1 MFDKILIANRGEIA
15 CRVARSARR
24 MGIRTVAVYSDADAT
39 ALHVTACDEGYRL
52 GPAPARTSY
61 LDAPKIV
68 AIATAAGA
76 QAIHPGY
83 GFLSENESFA
93 TAVAAAGLVFVG
105 PPPAA
110 IRAMGSKAEAK
121 AIMGRAGVPVVPG
134 YHGAAQDDAVLQAQ
148 ADAIGYP
155 VLIKASAGGG
165 GKGMRVVLRRDEF
178 AAALASAR
186 REAKAGFG
194 DERML
199 LEKYLPQARH
209 IEIQVFADAH
219 GQCVHLLERDCS
231 VQRRHQ
237 KVLEEA
243 PAPGMTLPRRERM
256 GAAAVAAAKAIGYTG
271 AGTVEFIVA
280 EPPGTDAPF
289 YFMEMNTRL
298 QVEHPV
304 TEMVT
309 GVDLVEWQLRV
320 AAGERLPLTQEQI
333 VLHGHAIEARIYA
346 EDPDRDFL
354 PSIGRIAYLRTP
366 ETSAQVRIDTGV
378 REGDAI
384 SRYYDPMIAKLIAW
398 GEDRSAA
405 LRRLKAA
412 LAAYRVAGVTTNVA
426 FLQRLLAHDAFAS
439 GRVDT
444 GLIAR
449 YHAAL
454 FPPPSPPSERVL
466 AVAALGELA
475 RLRRAALTRAN
486 TSGDPGSPWHEIA
499 TWWPNSDQ
507 HAIALNFE
515 AAGGAYPVRVRNDG
529 DAVTLRLGG
538 RDVAAS
544 VTSEGCDLRVEFD
557 GGEWAAAYV
566 AQGEERYVFCGSEM
580 HRLRCV
586 DPLAHSA
593 VEEAHAGRL
602 TAPMSGT
609 VVAVLV
615 QAGEAVAKGAP
626 LLVLEAMKMEHTIKA
641 PVSGKVSAVHYRQG
655 EQVAEG
661 AALIDLDGDAATP
674 AA

>member
-24 MGIRTVAVYSDADAT
+24 MGIRTVAVYSDADAA
-39 ALHVTACDEGYRL
+39 ALHVTACDEAYRL

-93 TAVAAAGLVFVG
+93 AAVAAAGLVFVG

-155 VLIKASAGGG
+155 LLIKASAGGG

-186 REAKAGFG
+186 REAQAGFG

-304 TEMVT
+304 TEMIT

-333 VLHGHAIEARIYA
+333 ALHGHAIEARIYA

-354 PSIGRIAYLRTP
+354 PSIGRIMYLRTP

-384 SRYYDPMIAKLIAW
+384 SRYYDPLIAKLIAW

-412 LAAYRVAGVTTNVA
+412 LAAYRVAGVTTNVT

-449 YHAAL
+449 HHAAL

-475 RLRRAALTRAN
+475 RLRRVALARAHA
-486 TSGDPGSPWHEIA
+486 SGDPGSPWHEIA

-529 DAVTLRLGG
+529 DAVTLQLGG

-544 VTSEGCDLRVEFD
+544 VSSEGCDLRVQFD
-557 GGEWAAAYV
+557 GGEWGAAYV
-566 AQGEERYVFCGSEM
+566 AQGEERYVFCGSELQ
-580 HRLRCV
+580 RLRCI

-641 PVSGKVSAVHYRQG
+641 PASGKVSAVHYRQG

-661 AALIDLDGDAATP
+661 AALIDLDGDAAAP